1 MRYDQAAISMAAIS
15 SLTPTAA
22 CSLSDSELVRDD
34 DPVLREFDPNSAA
47 PPVQ

>member
-1 MRYDQAAISMAAIS
+1 MAVIS

-22 CSLSDSELVRDD
+22 CSLSDGELARDD
-34 DPVLREFDPNSAA
+34 DPVLREFDPNSAP